1 MTRRTVPAPPRTA
14 VVIGGGITGLA
25 TAALLAR
32 EGLSVTVLE
41 KQPVPGGRTGTWQ
54 SAGFSFDT
62 GPSWYLMP
70 EVFDH
75 FFALMGTSADEQ
87 LDLVQLDP
95 GYRVLFEGAEEPVD
109 IAATRAENVK
119 LFESL
124 EPGAG
129 AKLEKYLDSAVDV
142 YDMAKK
148 RFLYSTFASFLPL
161 LRADVLKRGPRLAQL
176 LLQPLSSFV
185 AGKFTDPRIRQILG
199 YPAVFLG
206 SSPFTTPSMYHL
218 MSRLDLADGVLYP
231 MGGFTRLISVIAD
244 LATAEGVT
252 VRTDATVTRIRT
264 AEPAAGPAGRGRLSR
279 FRRGSAARATG
290 VEYTNVA
297 GQTLVLDA
305 DVVVSAAD
313 LHHTE
318 TSLLPRHL
326 QTYPESYWKHRVPGP
341 GGLLL
346 HLGVRG
352 ELPSLAHHTLLFT
365 KDWEENFG
373 KIFGKETSVPD
384 PASLYVCRPS
394 ATDPDAAPEGFEN
407 IFVLVPVPSDPSLG
421 AGGMDGGGDERI
433 ERMADAVIAQI
444 SEWANI
450 PDLAERITVRRTVGP
465 QDFVSDLNSWRG
477 TLLGP
482 AHVLK
487 QSAFFRGS
495 NASRKVDGLLYA
507 GGSTLPGIGLPMCLI
522 SAELVLKR
530 LRGDTST
537 EELPVPGRGSGR
549 GAGKSGTF
557 RAPGSG
563 A

>member
-1 MTRRTVPAPPRTA
+1 MNSAKTKSRPRTA
-14 VVIGGGITGLA
+14 IVIGGGITGLA

-32 EGLSVTVLE
+32 EGLDVTVLE
-41 KQPVPGGRTGTWQ
+41 KNSTAGGRTGSWETD
-54 SAGFSFDT
+54 GFRFDT

-75 FFALMGTSADEQ
+75 FFRMLGTSAEEQ

-95 GYRVLFEGAEEPVD
+95 GYRVYFEGDEAPVD
-109 IAATRAENVK
+109 VQATREKNIA

-129 AKLEKYLDSAVDV
+129 ARLASYLDSAAEV

-161 LRADVLKRGPRLAQL
+161 LRPDVLSRGPRLAKL

-185 AGKFTDPRIRQILG
+185 AKRFTDPRIRQILG

-206 SSPFTTPSMYHL
+206 SSPYTTPSMYHL
-218 MSRLDLADGVLYP
+218 MSRLDLQDGVLYP
-231 MGGFTRLISVIAD
+231 RGGFHRLITVIAA
-244 LATAEGVT
+244 LAESEGVKIRLET
-252 VRTDATVTRIRT
+252 NVTAIRT
-264 AEPAAGPAGRGRLSR
+264 E
-279 FRRGSAARATG
+279 GSGKGKARATG
-290 VEYTNVA
+290 VEYRDAAGNPVA
-297 GQTLVLDA
+297 LDA
-305 DVVVSAAD
+305 DLVVSAAD

-318 TSLLPRHL
+318 TRLLPAQL
-326 QTYPESYWKHRVPGP
+326 QTYPPKYWKSRIPGP
-341 GGLLL
+341 GGILL

-352 ELPSLAHHTLLFT
+352 ELPQLAHHTLLFT
-365 KDWEENFG
+365 KDWKANFE
-373 KIFGKETSVPD
+373 KIFGKHTSVPD
-384 PASLYVCRPS
+384 PASLYICKPS
-394 ATDPDAAPEGFEN
+394 ATDPDTAPAGQEN
-407 IFVLVPVPSDPSLG
+407 VFVLVPVPSDPALG
-421 AGGMDGGGDERI
+421 SGGIDGGGDPRLEA
-433 ERMADAVIAQI
+433 MADTVIGQI
-444 SEWANI
+444 SEWAGI

-465 QDFVSDLNSWRG
+465 GDFSAEFNSWRG

-487 QSAFFRGS
+487 QSAFLRGT
-495 NASRKVDGLLYA
+495 NASRKVENLLYA

-537 EELPVPGRGSGR
+537 GALPEP
-549 GAGKSGTF
+549 AGPAE
-557 RAPGSG
+557 RLD
-563 A
+563 

>member
-1 MTRRTVPAPPRTA
+1 MTRSSATAPPRTA

-32 EGLSVTVLE
+32 EGLEVTVLE
-41 KQPVPGGRTGTWQ
+41 KQPVAGGRAGTWQ

-75 FFALMGTSADEQ
+75 FFRLLGTSAQEQ
-87 LDLVQLDP
+87 LDLVKLDP
-95 GYRVLFEGAEEPVD
+95 GYRVLFEGSPEPVD
-109 IAATRAENVK
+109 IAATRDENVK

-129 AKLEKYLDSAVDV
+129 ARLEKYLDSAVDV

-161 LRADVLKRGPRLAQL
+161 LRADVLRRGPRLAQL

-185 AGKFTDPRIRQILG
+185 ARKFTDPRIRQILG

-206 SSPFTTPSMYHL
+206 SSPFSTPSMYHL

-231 MGGFTRLISVIAD
+231 MGGFTRLISVISE
-244 LATAEGVT
+244 LARAEGVT
-252 VRTDATVTRIRT
+252 IRTDATVTRILT
-264 AEPAAGPAGRGRLSR
+264 SEVKAGRVSSRLPRRLAERLPGRR
-279 FRRGSAARATG
+279 ARATG
-290 VEYTNVA
+290 VDYTDDA
-297 GQTLVLDA
+297 GTVHSLDA
-305 DVVVSAAD
+305 DLVVSAAD

-318 TSLLPRHL
+318 TALLPREL
-326 QTYPESYWKHRVPGP
+326 QTYPESYWKHRIPGP

-365 KDWEENFG
+365 SDWKENFS
-373 KIFGKETSVPD
+373 KIFGRETSVPD

-394 ATDPDAAPEGFEN
+394 ATDPGAAPEGYEN
-407 IFVLVPVPSDPSLG
+407 LFVLVPVPSDPALG
-421 AGGMDGGGDERI
+421 SGGTDGGGDPRI
-433 ERMADAVIAQI
+433 EAMADAVIAQI
-444 SEWANI
+444 SAWAGI
-450 PDLAERITVRRTVGP
+450 PDLAERITVRKTVGP
-465 QDFVSDLNSWRG
+465 QDFVQDLNSWRG

-487 QSAFFRGS
+487 QSAFFRGT
-495 NASRKVDGLLYA
+495 NASRRVDGLLYA

-537 EELPVPGRGSGR
+537 EELPVP
-549 GAGKSGTF
+549 A
-557 RAPGSG
+557 AAPNPGSG

>member
-1 MTRRTVPAPPRTA
+1 MTRRTASAPPRTA

-25 TAALLAR
+25 TAALLAK
-32 EGLSVTVLE
+32 EGLRVTVLE
-41 KQPVPGGRTGTWQ
+41 QQSVPGGRTGTWQ

-75 FFALMGTSADEQ
+75 FFRLMGTTADEQ

-95 GYRVLFEGAEEPVD
+95 GYRVFFEGSAEPVD

-129 AKLEKYLDSAVDV
+129 DKLEKYLDSAVDV

-244 LATAEGVT
+244 LAAAEGVT
-252 VRTDATVTRIRT
+252 IRTDATVTRIRT
-264 AEPAAGPAGRGRLSR
+264 TDPEPGGRLSR
-279 FRRGSAARATG
+279 FRRSPGVRATG
-290 VEYTNVA
+290 VEYTNVS
-297 GQTLVLDA
+297 GQALVLDA
-305 DVVVSAAD
+305 DLVVSAAD

-318 TSLLPRHL
+318 TALLPRNL
-326 QTYPESYWKHRVPGP
+326 QTYPESYWKHRIPGP

-365 KDWEENFG
+365 EDWEENFG

-394 ATDPDAAPEGFEN
+394 ATDPDAAPDGCEN

-421 AGGMDGGGDERI
+421 AGGMDGEGDERI

-444 SEWANI
+444 SQWADI
-450 PDLAERITVRRTVGP
+450 PDLAERITVRKTVGP
-465 QDFVSDLNSWRG
+465 QDFVQDLNSWRG

-537 EELPVPGRGSGR
+537 EELPVPAASGR
-549 GAGKSGTF
+549 GHQ
-557 RAPGSG
+557 APGG
-563 A
+563 NA

>member
-1 MTRRTVPAPPRTA
+1 MTRRTAANPLRTA

-32 EGLSVTVLE
+32 EGLRVTVLE
-41 KQPVPGGRTGTWQ
+41 KQSAAGGRTGTWQ

-75 FFALMGTSADEQ
+75 FFRLMGTSAEEQ

-95 GYRVLFEGAEEPVD
+95 GYRVLFEGSGEPVD

-161 LRADVLKRGPRLAQL
+161 LRPDVLKRGPRLAQL

-185 AGKFTDPRIRQILG
+185 AQKFTDPRIRQILG

-206 SSPFTTPSMYHL
+206 SSPFNTPSMYHL

-244 LATAEGVT
+244 LAAAEGVT
-252 VRTDATVTRIRT
+252 IRTDATVTRIRT
-264 AEPAAGPAGRGRLSR
+264 TDPEPAGPLSR
-279 FRRGSAARATG
+279 FRRSPGVRATG

-297 GQTLVLDA
+297 GQALVLDA
-305 DVVVSAAD
+305 DLVVSAAD

-318 TSLLPRHL
+318 TTLLPREL
-326 QTYPESYWKHRVPGP
+326 QTYPESYWKHRIPGP

-352 ELPSLAHHTLLFT
+352 ALPSLAHHTLLFT

-373 KIFGKETSVPD
+373 KIFGRETSVPD

-394 ATDPDAAPEGFEN
+394 ATDPDAAPEGYEN

-421 AGGMDGGGDERI
+421 AGGMDGNGDERI
-433 ERMADAVIAQI
+433 ERMADAVIEQI
-444 SEWANI
+444 SQWADI
-450 PDLAERITVRRTVGP
+450 PDLAERITVRKTVGP
-465 QDFVSDLNSWRG
+465 QDFVQDLNSWRG

-537 EELPVPGRGSGR
+537 EELPVEAAPGRGSR
-549 GAGKSGTF
+549 GH
-557 RAPGSG
+557 APGSTV
-563 A
+563 

>member
-1 MTRRTVPAPPRTA
+1 MTRRTATPPPRTA

-32 EGLSVTVLE
+32 EGLEVTVLE
-41 KQPVPGGRTGTWQ
+41 KQPVAGGRTGTWQ

-75 FFALMGTSADEQ
+75 FFRLLGTTAEEQ
-87 LDLVQLDP
+87 LELVRLDP
-95 GYRVLFEGAEEPVD
+95 GYRVLFEGSAEPVD
-109 IAATRAENVK
+109 IAATRDENVK

-129 AKLEKYLDSAVDV
+129 ARLEKYLDSAVDV

-161 LRADVLKRGPRLAQL
+161 LRPDVLRRGPRLAQL

-185 AGKFTDPRIRQILG
+185 AQKFTDPRIRQILG

-244 LATAEGVT
+244 LAAAEGVT
-252 VRTDATVTRIRT
+252 IRTDATVTRIRT
-264 AEPAAGPAGRGRLSR
+264 TEPEPAGRLDR
-279 FRRGSAARATG
+279 FRRRPGVRATG
-290 VEYTNVA
+290 VEYTNVS
-297 GQTLVLDA
+297 GQSLVLDA
-305 DVVVSAAD
+305 DLVVSAAD

-318 TSLLPRHL
+318 TSLLPRNL
-326 QTYPESYWKHRVPGP
+326 QTYPESYWKHRIPGP

-352 ELPSLAHHTLLFT
+352 TLPSLAHHTLLFT
-365 KDWEENFG
+365 KDWKENFG
-373 KIFGKETSVPD
+373 KIFGRETSVPD

-394 ATDPDAAPEGFEN
+394 ATDPDAAPEGCEN

-421 AGGMDGGGDERI
+421 AGGIDGGGDERI
-433 ERMADAVIAQI
+433 ERMADAVIEQI
-444 SEWANI
+444 SQWADI

-465 QDFVSDLNSWRG
+465 QDFVQDLNSWRG

-537 EELPVPGRGSGR
+537 EELPVPENAVPGRGSG
-549 GAGKSGTF
+549 A
-557 RAPGSG
+557 
-563 A
+563 